1 VNHNEQKYNVFQNQI
16 GLYFLRKVLLESC
29 LKFLKLK
36 YSKHKYRTF
45 KFLCSKQ
52 VNKAS
57 DITFGSVTLPKS
69 LESATAEAAQGKLNS
84 EVLLERNG
92 STPAFEDSSKS
103 S

>member
-1 VNHNEQKYNVFQNQI
+1 
-16 GLYFLRKVLLESC
+16 
-29 LKFLKLK
+29 
-36 YSKHKYRTF
+36 
-45 KFLCSKQ
+45 
-52 VNKAS
+52 VNKTS

-69 LESATAEAAQGKLNS
+69 LDTAQGKLNESAIAEAAQGKLNS

>member
-1 VNHNEQKYNVFQNQI
+1 LLLQTKVNLNTNVNKN
-16 GLYFLRKVLLESC
+16 L
-29 LKFLKLK
+29 
-36 YSKHKYRTF
+36 TF
-45 KFLCSKQ
+45 KLCSKQ

-69 LESATAEAAQGKLNS
+69 LDTTLMKESATADAAQGKVNS